1 MPNMPLRRGAHRLL
15 EEEANRLIRESLRGV
30 TKHSEKSDILTP
42 WKEGERRRR
51 EVYVA
56 SGSPEAHMRRGMFH
70 RAANASRPDLN
81 SREGI
86 APARRGVGSIS
97 NFVDT
102 HGGTNEYDD

>member
-1 MPNMPLRRGAHRLL
+1 MSNMPLRRGAHRLL

-56 SGSPEAHMRRGMFH
+56 SGAPEAHMRRGMFH
-70 RAANASRPDLN
+70 RVANATRPDLN

-86 APARRGVGSIS
+86 APPRRGIS
-97 NFVDT
+97 SLRNFVDG
-102 HGGTNEYDD
+102 HGDHDESLD